1 VSGDSAGRGNTDT
14 GPNAGTEGSGDRD
27 DETSDW
33 SQEGSYNEEVL
44 NDQNKL
50 IRKQLKDLRDRYS
63 QHVNTSR
70 GLMREIT
77 DLRNKLGNALA
88 SLRKAEAELKK
99 LRSEPARGE
108 EKPNPEAETEEV
120 AEYKRNTQANTAAVL
135 SLGRKLNRLT
145 TKIETLAGTL
155 GGVSEPTEDRT
166 EATHLR
172 NDPPTEVLTAP
183 PFRSIEEQA
192 DQQSKATHLGND
204 PTTEILTDA
213 PFRRA
218 STDTRNLF
226 LPTQGLTGPFG
237 ELLPIGGTARDET
250 IGRYLSS
257 TTTFPD
263 GTLAPPG
270 THRNP
275 EDPEL
280 EKGEEEEQKEEALK
294 EKPPVTKKAT
304 AIKKR
309 PSVKEEETSDPEEKP
324 PAPKK
329 AKANARK
336 KVTKKPEAE
345 TLARE
350 GAREGTRSWT
360 GQSSGV

>member
-1 VSGDSAGRGNTDT
+1 MSGDSAGRGNTDT

-33 SQEGSYNEEVL
+33 SQAGSYNEEVL
-44 NDQNKL
+44 NDQNKV
-50 IRKQLKDLRDRYS
+50 IRKQLKELRDRYS
-63 QHVNTSR
+63 QTVNTSR
-70 GLMREIT
+70 GLMRDIA
-77 DLRNKLGNALA
+77 DLRNKLGNALS
-88 SLRKAEAELKK
+88 SLRKAEADLKR
-99 LRSEPARGE
+99 LRSEPARVE
-108 EKPNPEAETEEV
+108 VKPNPETETEEV
-120 AEYKRNTQANTAAVL
+120 TEYKKNTQANTAAVL
-135 SLGRKLNRLT
+135 SLGRKLTRLT
-145 TKIETLAGTL
+145 AKFETLAGTL
-155 GGVSEPTEDRT
+155 GGVSEPTENRT

-172 NDPPTEVLTAP
+172 NDPPTEILTAP
-183 PFRSIEEQA
+183 PFQSIEELA
-192 DQQSKATHLGND
+192 DQQS
-204 PTTEILTDA
+204 ILSSL
-213 PFRRA
+213 R
-218 STDTRNLF
+218 
-226 LPTQGLTGPFG
+226 LPTQGLTGPLG

-294 EKPPVTKKAT
+294 EKPPVTKKST
-304 AIKKR
+304 VIKKR
-309 PSVKEEETSDPEEKP
+309 PSVKEEETLDPEEKP

-329 AKANARK
+329 AKATASK
-336 KVTKKPEAE
+336 KATKKPEAE

-360 GQSSGV
+360 GKSSGV